1 MAVDKVFY
9 AIKILVID
17 KPGTAVNVE
26 IDTGKQYA
34 HGLVGPDNTKFNGF
48 NGSLEQNN
56 CSCADRIRKDSF

>member
-34 HGLVGPDNTKFNGF
+34 HGLVGPDN
-48 NGSLEQNN
+48 NN
-56 CSCADRIRKDSF
+56 LMDLMDRWNKITVRVQTE